1 LGKISLAQLGAEIE
15 LMQTRGK
22 SKLIANPR
30 TLTLDNQT
38 AEINMGITIPLRSE
52 RVDPQTQERIYSW
65 TEKFI
70 PIGLKVTPHTTSDGM
85 INMEV
90 EPTVEA
96 ITGWQG
102 TADDLRPVTVK
113 RQAKTQVV
121 VKDGEVVVIGGLT
134 KDEET
139 RTRTKVP
146 LLGDIPILG
155 KLLFSR
161 NVITHDK
168 SELIVFIIP
177 HIVKP

>member
-1 LGKISLAQLGAEIE
+1 
-15 LMQTRGK
+15 
-22 SKLIANPR
+22 
-30 TLTLDNQT
+30 
-38 AEINMGITIPLRSE
+38 
-52 RVDPQTQERIYSW
+52 
-65 TEKFI
+65 
-70 PIGLKVTPHTTSDGM
+70 
-85 INMEV
+85 
-90 EPTVEA
+90 
-96 ITGWQG
+96 
-102 TADDLRPVTVK
+102 
-113 RQAKTQVV
+113 VV